1 MTILSFRP
9 VRTGLAAALALA
21 AVSLPAFAA
30 GERVI
35 PPGMSWSFSGPIG
48 KFDRAQLQRG
58 FKVAKEV
65 CANCHAMSLLRIRNL
80 SQPGGP
86 EFTPGQVT
94 ALAATYQ
101 VTDGPNEQGE
111 MFQRPGRPA
120 DAFPAPFPN
129 EQAARAANGGAYPVD
144 LSVIAKARTYERG
157 FPTFIFDI
165 FTQYQ
170 EQGPDYLHALLTGY
184 QDPPPQGVT
193 LLPGQYYNTYMPGHL
208 ISMPKPLSDGQVEY
222 PKGPDG
228 KPPVP
233 ETVDQ
238 YAKDVAAFLVW
249 AAEPHLEAR
258 KRMGLQVMLFL
269 IIFGGLLYYTKKKVW
284 ARLPDGSAAH

>member
-1 MTILSFRP
+1 MTSPSFRS
-9 VRTGLAAALALA
+9 VRTGLAAALTLA
-21 AVSLPAFAA
+21 TLSLPAFAA
-30 GERVI
+30 GDRVI
-35 PPGMSWSFSGPIG
+35 PPAMDWSFSGPLG
-48 KFDRAQLQRG
+48 TFDRAQLQRG

-65 CANCHAMSLLRIRNL
+65 CATCHSMSLLRFRNL

-86 EFTPGQVT
+86 EFSTGQVT

-101 VTDGPNEQGE
+101 ITDGPNEQGE

-170 EQGPDYLHALLTGY
+170 EQGPDYIHALLTGY
-184 QDPPPQGVT
+184 REPPEGVT
-193 LLPGQYYNTYMPGHL
+193 LLPGQNYNTYMPGHL
-208 ISMPKPLSDGQVEY
+208 LAMPKPMSDGQVEY

-228 KPPVP
+228 KSPVP

-258 KRMGLQVMLFL
+258 KRLGLQVMAFL
-269 IIFGGLLYYTKKKVW
+269 IIFGALLYYTKKKIW
-284 ARLPDGSAAH
+284 SRMPDGSTAH